1 MNKKLSDI
9 LNFAYTQ
16 SDFYRNIYDEAGI
29 DVSKISSDDD
39 FQKFPIVSKNM
50 IQKNREN
57 IISEEYT
64 RFPKSA
70 NLDIK
75 RTSGSTGKY
84 LKIYWDPKD
93 EIRSML
99 PLWLVRNRK
108 YKVSPDMNFCAFY
121 SVMYKA
127 NSIVDIQE
135 ITQDKN
141 YLGFSKLNLT
151 YEKMVDCYKMLLDF
165 KPEWM
170 MLQPSIAYMMAEV
183 VKKEQLPVIPSL
195 KYLELSGEHLF
206 ESYRREIEKVFG
218 IKSINMYGCNE
229 TNAIAIELEDGR
241 LHVLTD
247 NVYVEVLKDGKQVF
261 DEEGDIYVT
270 SLNNHAMPFIR
281 YETGDR
287 GILTRENNE
296 LILDVKTGRVSEF
309 INMENGGKLNSYV
322 IAGAMEYTNESMQ
335 NVIKQYQ
342 AIQTGINEFK
352 MIMVINPK
360 YNGWKAAVEESFLE
374 NIKKNQLKD
383 SNWEFEWTDLICPEA
398 NTGKYRFFK
407 NATMKK

>member
-1 MNKKLSDI
+1 
-9 LNFAYTQ
+9 
-16 SDFYRNIYDEAGI
+16 
-29 DVSKISSDDD
+29 
-39 FQKFPIVSKNM
+39 
-50 IQKNREN
+50 
-57 IISEEYT
+57 
-64 RFPKSA
+64 
-70 NLDIK
+70 
-75 RTSGSTGKY
+75 
-84 LKIYWDPKD
+84 
-93 EIRSML
+93 
-99 PLWLVRNRK
+99 
-108 YKVSPDMNFCAFY
+108 
-121 SVMYKA
+121 
-127 NSIVDIQE
+127 
-135 ITQDKN
+135 
-141 YLGFSKLNLT
+141 
-151 YEKMVDCYKMLLDF
+151 MLLDF